1 MTYQRNHENV
11 AQENVA
17 QENLTLA
24 NVSRR
29 GLLKGSAG
37 AAAFVLAAQFPAVRS
52 AKAYDTGAGAMP
64 NGVVTNPHIF
74 VSIDKDGTVS
84 IVAHRAEMGT
94 GAARTTLPLIV
105 ADELEADWSRVKI
118 VQSPGDEV
126 KFGNQ
131 DTDGSRS
138 VRHFIQPM
146 RQVGAGARQILEAA
160 AAKRWNVPVTEVEAK
175 FHEVIHKPTGR
186 KFGYGDLAADAA
198 TIPAPAANTLR
209 LKEASAFR
217 YIGKGNVPVVD
228 LFDITTGKAT
238 YGQDI
243 MLPGLKFAVVARSPV
258 VQGKVKSYDATETLK
273 VPGVRKVVTIDG
285 TPPPAKFAP
294 LAGVAVIADN
304 TWAAL
309 KGREALKIVWDD
321 GPNGTFDSV
330 AYKALLESEVRKPG
344 KLERNEGNVDAA
356 FSQASKVI
364 TAEYYS
370 PHLAHASMEP
380 PAATAR
386 RTGGKWEVWTSVQ
399 SPGGARDELAKSLGL
414 KPEDMTLHC
423 TLLGG
428 GFGRKSKWDF
438 AFEAVLL
445 SKAMDG
451 APVKVVWTREDDIHH
466 DFYHTVTAERL
477 EAAIDKDNKVV
488 GWRHRS
494 AAPTF
499 MSNFV
504 PGDPKAPSPIELGM
518 GFIDTPFNI
527 PNIRLESGEA
537 QSHVRVGWFRSVN
550 NVAHAWAIQSFVAEI
565 AAGLGRDQKDFLLEL
580 IGPARIVDAPEKAT
594 TPWWDYGEP
603 HNVYPVDTG
612 RLRHVAELAAER
624 SGWGRTLPK
633 GHGLGIAAHRAFV
646 SYIATVVEVAVDDK
660 GNITVPRVDTAIDC
674 GFVANPE
681 RIRSQ
686 IEGAAVM
693 GLTLAKYGEITLK
706 NGRVE
711 QSNFDDFQVV
721 RINESPAET
730 RTHIVEHGLD
740 VPSSGVGEPGVPPFA
755 PALCNA
761 IFAATGKRIRR
772 LPIGNQLA

>member
-1 MTYQRNHENV
+1 MTYQPHLENV
-11 AQENVA
+11 AI
-17 QENLTLA
+17 A

-29 GLLKGSAG
+29 GLLKGAAG
-37 AAAFVLAAQFPAVRS
+37 TAAFILAAQLPAVR
-52 AKAYDTGAGAMP
+52 AAHAYATGAGEMAH
-64 NGVVTNPHIF
+64 GVVTNPHIF
-74 VSIDKDGTVS
+74 VSIAKDGIVS

-105 ADELEADWSRVKI
+105 ADELDADWSRVKI
-118 VQSPGDEV
+118 VQSPGDEETY
-126 KFGNQ
+126 GNQ

-146 RQVGAGARQILEAA
+146 RQVGAGARLILEQA
-160 AAKRWNVPVTEVEAK
+160 AAKRWGVPVAEVEAR
-175 FHEVIHKPTGR
+175 FHEVVHKPSGR
-186 KFGYGDLAADAA
+186 KFGYGDLAEDAA
-198 TIPAPAANTLR
+198 AIPAPDLATLH

-228 LFDITTGKAT
+228 LFDITTGKAV
-238 YGQDI
+238 YGQDVV
-243 MLPGLKFAVVARSPV
+243 LPGMKFAVVARPPV
-258 VQGKVKSYDATETLK
+258 VQGKVKSYDAEATLK
-273 VPGVRKVVTIDG
+273 VPGVLKVVPIDG

-294 LAGVAVIADN
+294 LGGVAVIATS

-321 GPNGTFDSV
+321 GPNGSFDST
-330 AYKALLESEVRKPG
+330 AYKALLEQQVRQPG
-344 KLERNEGNVDAA
+344 RLERNEGDVEAA
-356 FSQASKVI
+356 FGQAAKKV

-386 RTGGKWEVWTSVQ
+386 RTGDKWEIWTSVQ
-399 SPGGARDELAKSLGL
+399 SPGGARDDIAKALGI
-414 KPEDMTLHC
+414 KQEDMTLHLM
-423 TLLGG
+423 LLGG

-438 AFEAVLL
+438 AYEAVLL

-451 APVKVVWTREDDIHH
+451 APVKVVWTREDDIQH

-477 EAAIDKDNKVV
+477 EAGIDKDNKVIA
-488 GWRHRS
+488 WRHRS

-499 MSNFV
+499 MANFM
-504 PGDPKAPSPIELGM
+504 PDPKYPGSIELGL
-518 GFIDTPFNI
+518 GFVDTPFNV

-550 NVAHAWAIQSFVAEI
+550 NIAHAWANQSFVAEL
-565 AAGLGRDQKDFLLEL
+565 AHELGRDPKDFLLEM
-580 IGPARIVDAPEKAT
+580 IGPARIVSAPEKAT
-594 TPWWDYGEP
+594 TAWWDYGEP
-603 HNVYPVDTG
+603 HDVYPVDTA
-612 RLRHVAELAAER
+612 RLRNVVELAAER
-624 SGWGRTLPK
+624 AGWGRKLPP
-633 GHGLGIAAHRAFV
+633 GHGLGIAGHRAFV
-646 SYIATVVEVAVDDK
+646 SYVATVVEVAVDDK
-660 GNITVPRVDTAIDC
+660 GNISVPRVDTAIDC

-693 GLTLAKYGEITLK
+693 GLTVAKYGEITLK

-711 QSNFDDFQVV
+711 QSNFNDFQVA
-721 RINESPAET
+721 RIDESPLET
-730 RTHIVEHGLD
+730 RVHIVEHGLD
-740 VPSSGVGEPGVPPFA
+740 VPSSGVGEPGMPPFT

-772 LPIGNQLA
+772 LPIGTQLA